1 MIILGV
7 NGWYDRGHD
16 ASACI
21 IKDGVL
27 IAAVEE
33 ERFSRQKHSY
43 DTMPHSSVAW
53 CLNYCGINVDN
64 IDVVA
69 VGWDI
74 PLLYAEHKRELP
86 FRNKEGYLD
95 ILLPREYFGIRHR
108 NIPVCFVNHHRAHAA
123 NSFYLS
129 GFDESLVLVIDGQG
143 EDSATTIWRCTK
155 GELNKIISFPVLLS
169 LGYFFEAVSS
179 FIGFSTTHAGKTM
192 GLAAYGEAP
201 DRELFVLNDDGY
213 DIKKAINLTSD
224 GSELDEQSQLFKYWG
239 ERLTEIFGEPNRSFY
254 RFSRRQGIFYPDV
267 KITSREQSV
276 AALAQ
281 RELERVVLHLVKT
294 YTKQYNL
301 KNLCLAGGVALN
313 CSCNGK
319 ILLSGLVDNLFIQPA
334 PHDTGVAIG
343 AALEV
348 ANQYNDLNCQRM
360 VRADLGPTYDD
371 GEIISI
377 LKEMGIRFSVE
388 KDIADTAAHL
398 ISSGKIIG
406 WFQGKCEIGPRALGN
421 RSIIANP
428 HTVETR
434 DRVNIIKGRE
444 SWRPLSPSVLAEKSS
459 WLLGQDIDMPFMLLG
474 LPVAIEKRHEVAGV
488 VHIDGT
494 ARPQTVTKDLG
505 RYYQMITAFESI
517 TGIPLVLNTSFNGPG
532 EPIVCTPSHAVH
544 CFFEH
549 PLDALV
555 LGNCI
560 IRRE

>member
-33 ERFSRQKHSY
+33 ERFLRQKHSY
-43 DTMPHSSVAW
+43 DTMPHSSIAW
-53 CLNYCGINVDN
+53 CLDHCGINVDG
-64 IDVVA
+64 IDAVA

-74 PLLYAEHKRELP
+74 PLLYAGHQRKLP
-86 FRNKEGYLD
+86 FRNEEGYLD
-95 ILLPREYFGIRHR
+95 ILLPRKYFGIRHR
-108 NIPVCFVNHHRAHAA
+108 NIPVYFVNHHRAHAA
-123 NSFYLS
+123 SAFYLS
-129 GFDESLVLVIDGQG
+129 GFEESLVLVIDGQG
-143 EDSATTIWRCTK
+143 EESATTIWKGTK
-155 GELNKIISFPVLLS
+155 GELNKIASFPVLLS

-201 DRELFVLNDDGY
+201 DQELFVLDVAGY
-213 DIKKAINLTSD
+213 DVKKAIELTPD

-239 ERLTEIFGEPNRSFY
+239 EVLAEIFGEPNHRFY
-254 RFSRRQGIFYPDV
+254 HFSKRQGIFYPDA

-281 RELERVVLHLVKT
+281 RELEHVVLHLVKT
-294 YTKQYNL
+294 YAQQYNL

-319 ILLSGLVDNLFIQPA
+319 IALSGFVDDLFIQPA
-334 PHDTGVAIG
+334 SHDTGVAIG
-343 AALEV
+343 AALDI
-348 ANQYNDLNCQRM
+348 ANQLKDLNYQRM
-360 VRADLGPTYDD
+360 IRADFGPIYDD
-371 GEIISI
+371 GEIANI
-377 LKEMGIRFSVE
+377 LTEMGIQFSVE
-388 KDIADTAAHL
+388 KNIVDVAAHL
-398 ISSGKIIG
+398 ISDNKIIG
-406 WFQGKCEIGPRALGN
+406 WFQGGCEIGPRALGN

-459 WLLGQDIDMPFMLLG
+459 WLLGKDVDMPFMLLG
-474 LPVAIEKRHEVAGV
+474 LPVEIEKKRDVAGI

-505 RYYQMITAFESI
+505 LYYQMIVAFESI

-532 EPIVCTPSHAVH
+532 EPIVCTPYQAVH

>member
-7 NGWYDRGHD
+7 NGWHDRGHD

-21 IKDGVL
+21 IKDGVF

-43 DTMPHSSVAW
+43 DTMPHSSIAW
-53 CLNYCGINVDN
+53 CFDYCGINVDG
-64 IDVVA
+64 IDAVA

-74 PLLYAEHKRELP
+74 PLLYAGHKRELP
-86 FRNKEGYLD
+86 FRNEEGYLD
-95 ILLPREYFGIRHR
+95 ILLPRKYFGIRHR
-108 NIPVCFVNHHRAHAA
+108 NIPVYFVNHHRAHAA
-123 NSFYLS
+123 SAFYLS
-129 GFDESLVLVIDGQG
+129 GFEESLVLVIDGQG
-143 EDSATTIWRCTK
+143 EESATTIWRGAK
-155 GELNKIISFPVLLS
+155 GELNKVISFPVLLS

-201 DRELFVLNDDGY
+201 DRELFVSDATGY
-213 DIKKAINLTSD
+213 DVKKAIELTPD

-239 ERLTEIFGEPNRSFY
+239 EVLTEIFGEPNHRFY
-254 RFSRRQGIFYPDV
+254 RFSKQQGIFYPDA
-267 KITSREQSV
+267 KITSREQSI

-281 RELERVVLHLVKT
+281 RELEHVVLHLVKT
-294 YTKQYNL
+294 YTQQYNL

-319 ILLSGLVDNLFIQPA
+319 IALSGFVDGLFIQPA
-334 PHDTGVAIG
+334 SHDTGVAIG
-343 AALEV
+343 AALDI
-348 ANQYNDLNCQRM
+348 ANQFNDLNYQRM
-360 VRADLGPTYDD
+360 IRADFGPIYDD
-371 GEIISI
+371 GEIANI
-377 LKEMGIRFSVE
+377 LTEMGIRFSIE
-388 KDIADTAAHL
+388 KDIVGVAARL
-398 ISSGKIIG
+398 ISDDKVIG
-406 WFQGKCEIGPRALGN
+406 WFQGGCEIGPRALGN

-459 WLLGQDIDMPFMLLG
+459 WLLGKDVDMPFMLLG
-474 LPVAIEKRHEVAGV
+474 LPVEIEKKRDVAGI

-494 ARPQTVTKDLG
+494 ARPQTVTKNLG
-505 RYYQMITAFESI
+505 RYYQMIAAFESI

-532 EPIVCTPSHAVH
+532 EPIVCTPYQAVH

-555 LGNCI
+555 LGDCI